1 MPYPHPKLLIC
12 ISIIANPNNK
22 QMTVFNVGIS
32 PTIAHAINPNTIV
45 PIPNP
50 ANLIFQNA
58 PKCSYDHL
66 VLQKNSGAINKLVK
80 YNQDNDFK
88 NGLSGHTT
96 HACSWKNAI
105 IPPMI

>member
-1 MPYPHPKLLIC
+1 MIAVAKSILIIVFSVGNSPMNHQVNKPKI
-12 ISIIANPNNK
+12 
-22 QMTVFNVGIS
+22 T
-32 PTIAHAINPNTIV
+32 V

-105 IPPMI
+105 IPPKI